1 MGALGGC
8 YSTAAER
15 DTVPSFR
22 RYRGSRSAECR
33 VPIATCG
40 ELLTWR
46 GSRAIFGMRGITWP
60 KKHARMGTS
69 YTFSGFFLTYFR
81 NETMAKHTEEKAQ
94 PEALATFAA
103 AARNKGVK
111 PVIQGATP
119 ETSGKP
125 GNWLPSKKTRRTSNA
140 TGDKKR
146 VDAARAHHAK
156 TDKRAG

>member
-1 MGALGGC
+1 
-8 YSTAAER
+8 
-15 DTVPSFR
+15 
-22 RYRGSRSAECR
+22 
-33 VPIATCG
+33 
-40 ELLTWR
+40 
-46 GSRAIFGMRGITWP
+46 
-60 KKHARMGTS
+60 
-69 YTFSGFFLTYFR
+69 
-81 NETMAKHTEEKAQ
+81 MAKHTEEKAQ

-111 PVIQGATP
+111 PAIQGATP

-125 GNWLPSKKTRRTSNA
+125 GNLAAEEKKSAADILAGNA

>member
-1 MGALGGC
+1 MPEW
-8 YSTAAER
+8 ER
-15 DTVPSFR
+15 PA
-22 RYRGSRSAECR
+22 RSQ
-33 VPIATCG
+33 V
-40 ELLTWR
+40 
-46 GSRAIFGMRGITWP
+46 S
-60 KKHARMGTS
+60 S
-69 YTFSGFFLTYFR
+69 LTYFR

-111 PVIQGATP
+111 PAIQGATP

-125 GNWLPSKKTRRTSNA
+125 GNLAAEQKDAADILAGNA